1 MIAES
6 DVMHGVLVQRADAL
20 DGCIEGSEEE
30 RKLLAIT
37 DAIGVYEAVR
47 WPTGKIAGGKG

>member
-1 MIAES
+1 
-6 DVMHGVLVQRADAL
+6 MHGVLVQRADAL